1 VEERI
6 VLYSLKGFQFP
17 VRIIDTRQI
26 YGRDEVRITPVNGS
40 GVAWVN
46 INKLSSENQQREEV
60 K

>member
-1 VEERI
+1 MEEKT
-6 VLYSLKGFQFP
+6 VLYSLRGFQFP
-17 VRIIDTRQI
+17 VRIVDTRQI

-46 INKLSSENQQREEV
+46 INKLSEDSQREEV